1 MFYYG
6 KFNSEVI
13 TDVQNVQTFYGRM
26 LEAPPL
32 IPRTY
37 TFLVLQRVYIEV
49 DYIFKILHL

>member
-6 KFNSEVI
+6 KFNSEII
-13 TDVQNVQTFYGRM
+13 TEVQNVQTFYGRM
-26 LEAPPL
+26 LKAPPL

-37 TFLVLQRVYIEV
+37 TFLALQRVYIEV